1 MTDSTYDTLSDPVV
15 QSTAQRKKGVAKGEP
30 MIRIQGLTKSYQT
43 GPITTQVLHGID
55 LEIEQGD
62 FVAIVGS
69 SGSGK
74 STLMNILG
82 CLDKPSTGD
91 YWFKGQKVAD
101 MDPDELAQ
109 LRRGAFGFVFQQY
122 NLLGGANAVA
132 NAELPATYTAINA
145 DERRA
150 RAEALL
156 TRLGL
161 AERMH
166 HKPTE
171 LSGGQQQRVSIAR
184 ALMNG
189 GEIILADEPTGALDS
204 QSGQE
209 VLALLKDLSQQGHT
223 VIVITH
229 DHEVA
234 AHADRVI
241 ELKDGHITSD
251 KRYRDRSPDA
261 ESTPPA
267 GPGVSQPNSV
277 LDLARAFLTAFSA
290 LRQNIFRTAL
300 TLLGIVIGVAAVIS
314 MLAIGQGARQDV
326 VDRISAMGSNLL
338 SVFPG
343 APNQRGRWGVAT
355 LMPEDADAIN
365 EIPEVLAAV
374 PELTGNRTLRREG
387 FDKEAQVNATYA
399 SFPIA
404 RQWDVAQGSFF
415 TQEDEELYATVA
427 VIGQT
432 VARQLFP
439 DRDPLGEVMLINNVL
454 FRVIGVMSERGASP
468 WGQDQD
474 DVVFVPFSTGSLRL
488 FGQRWVRNIT
498 VAAVSSDPQVMQTA
512 NDKVHSLLLERHGV
526 EDFTIRNMASIIE
539 TATETQNTMTL
550 LLGIIAVISLV
561 VGGIGVMNIMLVSV
575 TERTREIG
583 IRMAVGAKRAQ
594 IRLQFLIEAVT
605 VALLG
610 GVIGVA
616 LGLGITW
623 VIASFG
629 TSVVFATTPVL
640 LAFGCSFLTGLIF
653 GYVPARKAAQLDP
666 VQALAS
672 E

>member
-1 MTDSTYDTLSDPVV
+1 M
-15 QSTAQRKKGVAKGEP
+15 AKQEQQTNEP
-30 MIRIQGLTKSYQT
+30 MIRIRGLTKSYQT
-43 GPITTQVLHGID
+43 GPINTQVLHGID
-55 LEIEQGD
+55 LDIDAGD

-82 CLDKPSTGD
+82 CLDKPTSGE
-91 YWFKGQKVAD
+91 YYFQGQKVAE
-101 MDPDELAQ
+101 MDTDELAK
-109 LRRGAFGFVFQQY
+109 LRRSAFGFVFQQY
-122 NLLGGANAVA
+122 NLLGGATALA
-132 NAELPATYTAINA
+132 NAELPAGYTSMPT
-145 DERRA
+145 DERHA
-150 RAEALL
+150 RAEQLL

-161 AERMH
+161 EERMH
-166 HKPTE
+166 HKPSE

-204 QSGQE
+204 QSGKE
-209 VLALLKDLSQQGHT
+209 VMALLQDLSKQGHT
-223 VIVITH
+223 VILITH

-241 ELKDGHITSD
+241 ELKDGHILSD
-251 KRYRDRSPDA
+251 TRNRDVRA
-261 ESTPPA
+261 HVAPA
-267 GPGVSQPNSV
+267 KGPGSGQPSPLMDAGRSV
-277 LDLARAFLTAFSA
+277 ITALTA

-338 SVFPG
+338 TVFPG
-343 APNQRGRWGVAT
+343 APNQRGRWSVAT
-355 LMPEDADAIN
+355 LVPEDVDAIN
-365 EIPEVLAAV
+365 ELPNILAAV
-374 PELTGNRTLRREG
+374 PELTGNRTLRRSG
-387 FDKEAQVNATYA
+387 FDKEAQVNATYHK
-399 SFPIA
+399 FPLA
-404 RQWDVAQGSFF
+404 RQWDVEYGSFF
-415 TQEDEELYATVA
+415 TQEDEDLYATVA
-427 VIGQT
+427 VIGKT
-432 VARQLFP
+432 VATQLFP

-474 DVVFVPFSTGSLRL
+474 DVVFVPYSTGSLRL
-488 FGQRWVRNIT
+488 FGQRFLRNVT
-498 VAAVSSDPQVMQTA
+498 VAVESSDPIMMQNA
-512 NDKVHSLLLERHGV
+512 NDEVHRLLLERHGV
-526 EDFTIRNMASIIE
+526 EDFQIRNMASIIE

-550 LLGIIAVISLV
+550 LLGVIAVISLV

-583 IRMAVGAKRAQ
+583 IRMAVGARAAQ
-594 IRLQFLIEAVT
+594 IRMQFLVEAVT

-610 GVIGVA
+610 GLIGVS

-623 VIASFG
+623 VISTFG
-629 TSVVFATTPVL
+629 SSVVFAAGPVIM
-640 LAFGCSFLTGLIF
+640 AFGCAFLTGLIF
-653 GYVPARKAAQLDP
+653 GYIPARKAAQLDP

>member
-1 MTDSTYDTLSDPVV
+1 MANQASKQAASGNEN
-15 QSTAQRKKGVAKGEP
+15 SREP
-30 MIRIQGLTKSYQT
+30 MIKIRNLTKSYQT
-43 GPITTQVLHGID
+43 GPINTQVLHGINID
-55 LEIEQGD
+55 INAGE

-82 CLDKPSTGD
+82 CLDKPTTGE
-91 YWFKGQKVAD
+91 YYFQGQSVAD
-101 MDPDELAQ
+101 MNVDQLAS
-109 LRRGAFGFVFQQY
+109 LRRSAFGFVFQQY
-122 NLLGGANAVA
+122 NLLGGATAVA
-132 NAELPATYTAINA
+132 NAELPAGYTSMGS
-145 DERRA
+145 EQRHE
-150 RAEALL
+150 RAEQLL

-161 AERMH
+161 EDRMH
-166 HKPTE
+166 HKPSE

-204 QSGQE
+204 QSGKE
-209 VLALLKDLSQQGHT
+209 VMALLKDLSAQGHT
-223 VIVITH
+223 IILITH

-241 ELKDGHITSD
+241 ELKDGHILSD
-251 KRYRDRSPDA
+251 TRTKEQGA
-261 ESTPPA
+261 HVAPPQ
-267 GPGVSQPNSV
+267 GPGAGQPGALLDAGRSV
-277 LDLARAFLTAFSA
+277 ITAFTA

-338 SVFPG
+338 TVFPG
-343 APNQRGRWGVAT
+343 APNQRGRWSVAT
-355 LMPEDADAIN
+355 LVPEDVDAIN
-365 EIPEVLAAV
+365 ELPDILAAV
-374 PELTGNRTLRREG
+374 PELTGNRTLRRAG
-387 FDKEAQVNATYA
+387 FDKEAQVNATYHM
-399 SFPIA
+399 FPVA
-404 RQWDVAQGSFF
+404 RQWDVAYGSFF
-415 TQEDEELYATVA
+415 TQEDEDLYATVA
-427 VIGQT
+427 VIGKT
-432 VARQLFP
+432 VATQLFP

-474 DVVFVPFSTGSLRL
+474 DVVFVPYSTGSLRL
-488 FGQRWVRNIT
+488 FGQRFLRNVT
-498 VAAVSSDPQVMQTA
+498 VAVESSDPVIMQRA
-512 NDKVHSLLLERHGV
+512 NDAVHSLLLERHGV
-526 EDFTIRNMASIIE
+526 EDFQIRNMASIIE

-550 LLGIIAVISLV
+550 LLGVIAVISLV

-583 IRMAVGAKRAQ
+583 IRMAVGARGAQ
-594 IRLQFLIEAVT
+594 IRMQFLVEAVT

-610 GVIGVA
+610 GLIGVG

-623 VIASFG
+623 IISSLG
-629 TSVVFATTPVL
+629 NSVVFAAGPVIM
-640 LAFGCSFLTGLIF
+640 AFGCAFLTGLIF